1 MKKIISLL
9 LAMLLAA
16 GCLSVMVGCSDN
28 GADNK
33 DETTPADSGA
43 TPSGDVGEEETE
55 WIDPF
60 AGTDFGGRAF
70 RVSSSIDENDAT
82 NADYL
87 IRGSEELNGESVT
100 TTIEIQSNHRLHAG
114 EGYYYHKK

>member
-9 LAMLLAA
+9 LALILAA
-16 GCLSVMVGCSDN
+16 GCLSVMAGCSEN
-28 GADNK
+28 GADDKK
-33 DETTPADSGA
+33 DETPQADGTPTDGQE
-43 TPSGDVGEEETE
+43 EEETE

-60 AGTDFGGRAF
+60 ADTDFDGRSF

-87 IRGSEELNGESVT
+87 IRGPGELNGEAVNDAVFNRNQK
-100 TTIEIQSNHRLHAG
+100 IAELLNI
-114 EGYYYHKK
+114 